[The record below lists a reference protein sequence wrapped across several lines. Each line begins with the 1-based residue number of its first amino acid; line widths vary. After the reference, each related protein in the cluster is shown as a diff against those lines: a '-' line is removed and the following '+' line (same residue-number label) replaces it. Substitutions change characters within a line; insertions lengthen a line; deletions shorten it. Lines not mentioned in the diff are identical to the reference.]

1 MVFILIFFICYFDQ
15 PYVYIFITAISDD
28 FFLSSFKLL
37 KIVSLVEFYSNMVT
51 FLLFSVVDLKMCLPI
66 LNVTSKR
73 DVISILKS
81 TSLKFFIIYFL
92 IPSILCPLY
101 YIKLRNLLPNI
112 KHSLFY
118 QGLRF
123 SEIAN
128 RRRITRRFLV
138 HCSC

>member
-66 LNVTSKR
+66 LNVTSKKSEILKR

-118 QGLRF
+118 Q
-123 SEIAN
+123 
-128 RRRITRRFLV
+128 
-138 HCSC
+138 